1 MAGVPNNN
9 QASQQQTAELAPG
22 LPFAPRP
29 EFQSPE
35 PNLAQVLSTI
45 AGTGLNILGAATGRG
60 AAGNQ
65 VLSSAQQLGDRQNE
79 EASRKFRIAQQQ
91 ATEQSAQEV
100 AKSLFPEATRF
111 SGNERNRFV
120 TLLQNSQI
128 NDAQSML
135 RQQEV
140 DAKGSKD
147 DFNRLKSVAM
157 QEVKDLERSSPREMA
172 PVIKASQEFLS
183 RVDKDTIK
191 DDSPEGRKKLVK
203 QFLSDYNSKN
213 VRKLSQAEAEGLIS
227 QGVDYYNQ
235 QNSSSILNPIS
246 WFTNKNPKDAL
257 ADYDKAAA
265 PAFEENDA
273 AARAAKERIELLKRQ
288 IQKAAAA
295 KGGQRG
301 RAYEE
306 LMSTVMGGNPEAAAQ
321 QRVPADAAVKPP
333 QQPVMMLLPPTKE
346 FPQGRKAPIM
356 PDKIKEA
363 EALGAKRI

>member
-1 MAGVPNNN
+1 MGASIANN
-9 QASQQQTAELAPG
+9 QQTQQPQAAELAPG

-29 EFQSPE
+29 EFQAPE
-35 PNLAQVLSTI
+35 PNLAQILSAI
-45 AGTGLNILGAATGRG
+45 GGVGLNIAGIATGTG
-60 AAGNQ
+60 AVGNQ
-65 VLSSAQQLGDRQNE
+65 ALQSSQQLGDRENE
-79 EASRKFRIAQQQ
+79 EASRKFRLAQQQ

-100 AKSLFPEATRF
+100 AKSLFPESTRF

-172 PVIKASQEFLS
+172 PVVKASQEFLS

-191 DDSPEGRKKLVK
+191 DDSTEGRKKLAK

-235 QNSSSILNPIS
+235 QNASTLNPIS

-273 AARAAKERIELLKRQ
+273 AARAAKERIDLLKRQ

-306 LMSTVMGGNPEAAAQ
+306 LMSAVMGGNPEAVAQ
-321 QRVPADAAVKPP
+321 QSRVPADAAVKPSP
-333 QQPVMMLLPPTKE
+333 KPIMMKLPD
-346 FPQGRKAPIM
+346 GRQVPIM
-356 PDKIKEA
+356 PDKVKEA